1 LPRISSRIISLTL
14 CGDNSSTP
22 GQVALFL
29 SRFAF
34 LATTFIRLE
43 SLKLLDFVKTDV
55 QLLIPQLSMLNHLKC
70 LSVGDYTRLMPFNV
84 NTEELF
90 NENVMLPITLRRLA
104 FPYEIC
110 NQWIE
115 TCDIT
120 KSFVEQMHV
129 HFIHMDSLSLFL
141 QRFPHLKR
149 LTAVLGSVDN
159 NNPPI
164 DNMSQS
170 TVTFHTLRY
179 LNINIMET
187 VSIYV
192 IETL

>member
-1 LPRISSRIISLTL
+1 LPRIKSRIISLTL

-22 GQVALFL
+22 GQLALFL
-29 SRFAF
+29 SRFTF

-43 SLKLLDFVKTDV
+43 SLKLIDFVKTDV
-55 QLLIPQLSMLNHLKC
+55 QLLIAHLPMLNHLKC
-70 LSVGDYTRLMPFNV
+70 LSVGDYTRLMPVNI

-90 NENVMLPITLRRLA
+90 NENVMLPITLRLLA
-104 FPYEIC
+104 FPYEIS

-120 KSFVEQMHV
+120 KSLVEQMHV
-129 HFIHMDSLSLFL
+129 HCIHMDSLSLFL

-149 LTAVLGSVDN
+149 LTAVLDSVNN
-159 NNPPI
+159 NNPQI

-170 TVTFHTLRY
+170 IVTFHALRY

-187 VSIYV
+187 VSIYM
-192 IETL
+192 